1 MWYRIKLRSIN
12 TEEGEEDDDDDDGDD
27 EKAHGILQISYP
39 SAVLIPKELYSQ
51 PLIK

>member
-1 MWYRIKLRSIN
+1 MWYRIKLRSFN
-12 TEEGEEDDDDDDGDD
+12 TEGGEEDGDD